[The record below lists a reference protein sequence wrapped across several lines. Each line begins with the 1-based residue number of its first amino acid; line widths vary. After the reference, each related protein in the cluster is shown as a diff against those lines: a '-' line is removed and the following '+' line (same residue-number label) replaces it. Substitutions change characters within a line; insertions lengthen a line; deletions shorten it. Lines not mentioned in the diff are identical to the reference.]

1 MRLID
6 ADEVA
11 RALDEALKELTDT
24 MDALRKQLLVCF
36 AKQILSDA
44 PIIEAIPIEWIEK
57 YNNENWFDAGTQY
70 NAVTCML
77 DQWREEH
84 ESKDM

>member
-6 ADEVA
+6 ADELLAKVN
-11 RALDEALKELTDT
+11 KIKY
-24 MDALRKQLLVCF
+24 LRKLR
-36 AKQILSDA
+36 AKMLCDECREV
-44 PIIEAIPIEWIEK
+44 EAIPIEWIEK
-57 YNNENWFDAGTQY
+57 YNNENWFDTGTQY

>member
-6 ADEVA
+6 ADELPEVNTIERIEGDREVFVNSWIPA
-11 RALDEALKELTDT
+11 TAIWK
-24 MDALRKQLLVCF
+24 
-36 AKQILSDA
+36 A
-44 PIIEAIPIEWIEK
+44 PTVEAIPIEWIEK